1 MPPKCKYTKEEIVSA
16 AVELVRTG
24 GLAALSARSL
34 AEKLGTSAKPIFVQ
48 FCGMEEV
55 EKAVLEKAEEI
66 YLQFLQIDM
75 QSGKYPPYK
84 GGGMGYI
91 RFAKEEREL
100 FKLLFM
106 REREP
111 SRMNEAEDSFEML
124 VDVVQ
129 QQLELSKQDAIDFHA
144 SLWIYVHGFAT
155 MIATGFREW
164 DEETVSAM
172 ISDVYLAL
180 KSHYQTKG
188 SQKNG

>member
-16 AVELVRTG
+16 AVELVRAG
-24 GLAALSARSL
+24 GLDALSARSL
-34 AEKLGTSAKPIFVQ
+34 AERLGTSAKPIFVQ
-48 FCGMEEV
+48 FCGMEEL
-55 EKAVLEKAEEI
+55 EKAVLERAEEI
-66 YLQFLQIDM
+66 YLQFLQTDM
-75 QSGKYPPYK
+75 QRGKYPPYK

-106 REREP
+106 RERER
-111 SRMNEAEDSFEML
+111 SRMNETEASFEMM
-124 VDVVQ
+124 VDVIQ
-129 QQLELSKQDAIDFHA
+129 KQLGLSQEDAVGFHA

-155 MIATGFREW
+155 TIATGFREW

-172 ISDVYLAL
+172 LSDVYLAL